1 MDALYDVTATESE
14 PLVDD
19 SSNGLSDFSSRTA
32 QSNTVAEVPLKDTTF
47 DNSLSCAMQYYLLIK
62 WIVRLKIPPTTHLT
76 LIMKT
81 QLPIKERIHP
91 PMKQRTC
98 NPMT

>member
-19 SSNGLSDFSSRTA
+19 SSNGLSA
-32 QSNTVAEVPLKDTTF
+32 ELHKAVVAEVPLKDTTS

-62 WIVRLKIPPTTHLT
+62 WIVRLKITPPTHLT

-81 QLPIKERIHP
+81 QLPMKERIHP
-91 PMKQRTC
+91 PMKQKTC
-98 NPMT
+98 YP